1 MVTYEIVQKP
11 RIVKGYIFENKED
24 FLYNFSGVFSE
35 IGCELF
41 DHAKEMVVENE
52 FGEFEVDLK
61 INFYYK
67 NGKLERGEF

>member
-11 RIVKGYIFENKED
+11 RIVKGYIFESKEE
-24 FLYNFSGVFSE
+24 FLTNFSGEFSK
-35 IGCELF
+35 IGRELF
-41 DHAKEMVVENE
+41 DHTKEIVVENE

-67 NGKLERGEF
+67 NGKLERGE